1 MQMKVLKSFLL
12 SMFELVVKD
21 FIGGI
26 LLTTSK
32 DILAKF
38 VKKTPWEV
46 ILERLLT
53 RLLVTSLK
61 WLSRLS
67 TNQVWQDTVDDLLA
81 TLKGK
86 GLKEAELPDRRQ
98 E

>member
-1 MQMKVLKSFLL
+1 MQMKVIKSFLL

-21 FIGGI
+21 FVGGI
-26 LLTTSK
+26 LLATAK
-32 DILAKF
+32 DILVKF

-53 RLLVTSLK
+53 RFLVTSLK

-81 TLKGK
+81 ALKGK
-86 GLKEAELPDRRQ
+86 GLKEAELSDRRH